1 MTKPAV
7 LVRLTVNDGRIRV
20 GRVELIG
27 GRWRSINVDGEI
39 VGTFMSQREA
49 VRALPMMET
58 TS

>member
-27 GRWRSINVDGEI
+27 GRWRSVDVDGEI
-39 VGTFMSQREA
+39 VGTFTSQREA
-49 VRALPMMET
+49 VRALPMTET